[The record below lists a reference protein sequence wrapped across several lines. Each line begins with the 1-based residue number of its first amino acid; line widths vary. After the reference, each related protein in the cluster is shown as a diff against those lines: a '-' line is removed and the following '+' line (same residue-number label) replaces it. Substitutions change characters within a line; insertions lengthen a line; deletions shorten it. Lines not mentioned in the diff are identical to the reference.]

1 VLAKQV
7 CPGTVHSSSDEE
19 GHHWRSEHVSA
30 CMSAKEEPQK
40 KKYFKDDESDSAA
53 ELLGKVGSSAKS
65 TSGTKGIRYGAM
77 VIFTAWVC

>member
-1 VLAKQV
+1 
-7 CPGTVHSSSDEE
+7 
-19 GHHWRSEHVSA
+19 
-30 CMSAKEEPQK
+30 MSAKEEPQK

-53 ELLGKVGSSAKS
+53 ELLGKVGSSTKS